1 MANAYLLSNPVPS
14 AGNITLKHTLTAE
27 HIQQGYR
34 MPGRMSPF
42 DICATENYGHTVR
55 VGFYTTQH
63 RTHEGWR
70 NVGGTHA
77 VTPTHVIDAMHHYY
91 QTGELEPGL
100 TWDDTPFQTRVL
112 RGRS

>member
-1 MANAYLLSNPVPS
+1 MRHE
-14 AGNITLKHTLTAE
+14 IAE
-27 HIQQGYR
+27 RHIIGGYR
-34 MPGRMSPF
+34 DGRRADPF
-42 DICATENYGHTVR
+42 DLCASENYGHTVR

-91 QTGELEPGL
+91 QTGEIEPGL
-100 TWDDTPFQTRVL
+100 TWDDTPFQTRIM
-112 RGRS
+112 RGQS